1 MRDEQ
6 GMNHY
11 ISIIGFI
18 VIILLLKYIN
28 HINKYLS
35 QLMTISKKI
44 KENNYN
50 VRLEKKFIGKYTL
63 IGDVLVDLARV
74 VQSETMKNSESNS
87 KIEAVLSTVPN
98 GLIAM
103 DIEENIIF
111 INKKAKEI
119 FGIEDDLV
127 GKKIISALKNTEL
140 ANMVKSLI
148 YNYKGPI
155 RYSISKNHYEL
166 DIENIKDTRDNSI
179 MGKLVNITD
188 LTTIINI
195 ENIRSEFVSNVT
207 HELKTPLT
215 SISGFVETLKS
226 NENIPKEIQYKF
238 LNIIEEETIRLNELI
253 DDVLTLSFIE
263 QNLEINFERIN
274 LVKVLEDTIFKLQN
288 IAKLKNINLELI
300 TNEKNIFIQSNKYSL
315 TMIFINIIDN
325 SIKYSD
331 EGQNIKIEIISNK
344 EKVIVTVTDQGKG
357 IAEDD
362 LPRIFER
369 FYRVDKSRTK
379 KEKGTGLGLAIV
391 KHLTKSIGAEIDLQ
405 SKLGEGTKF
414 SVILPVTYEK
424 GE

>member
-1 MRDEQ
+1 MSY
-6 GMNHY
+6 Y
-11 ISIIGFI
+11 INIIGFI
-18 VIILLLKYIN
+18 VIVLLLKYIN
-28 HINKYLS
+28 HINKYLG

-50 VRLEKKFIGKYTL
+50 VRLERKFIGKYTL
-63 IGDVLVDLARV
+63 IGDVMVDLARA
-74 VQSETMKNSESNS
+74 VQSETMKNSENNS

-98 GLIAM
+98 GLIAI
-103 DIEENIIF
+103 DIEENVIF
-111 INKKAKEI
+111 INIKAKEI
-119 FGIEDDLV
+119 FGIKHDIV
-127 GKKIISALKNTEL
+127 GKNLFIGLRNIELENT
-140 ANMVKSLI
+140 VKSLI

-155 RYSISKNHYEL
+155 RYSVSKKHYEF
-166 DIENIKDTRDNSI
+166 DIENIKDSRDNSV

-188 LTTIINI
+188 LTTVLNI
-195 ENIRSEFVSNVT
+195 ENIRSQFVSNVT

-215 SISGFVETLKS
+215 SISGFVETLK
-226 NENIPKEIQYKF
+226 NNDNIPKETQYKF
-238 LNIIEEETIRLNELI
+238 LNIIEEETVRLNELI

-263 QNLEINFERIN
+263 QNLDINLERIN
-274 LVKVLEDTIFKLQN
+274 LVKVLEDTIFKLEN

-300 TNEKNIFIQSNKYSL
+300 TEEKNIFIQSNKYSL

-325 SIKYSD
+325 SIKYSN
-331 EGQNIKIEIISNK
+331 EGQNIKIEIISKK